1 MLPADLILALG
12 ELLIVIV
19 FALVAIRAK
28 ALDRGGFLAS
38 VAVGYAIF
46 LGGGW
51 QWFLI
56 IASFFI
62 LGVGFTW
69 FKYEYKKSI
78 GSAQEK
84 GGARN
89 WPNILA
95 NGGLAAV
102 FGLTELAFGGSVFA
116 VLFVGAMSAAAS
128 DTVAT
133 ELGLLSKSDP
143 RLISRPS
150 VRVAPGMSG
159 GVTAL
164 GFLGTLLAST
174 AIGIIAALVAVIG
187 GASPLEI
194 VLVAITGGVVGSV
207 ADSLVGATLQRKAV
221 CVVCGK
227 PSENFVHC
235 GEPTKQQSGLSHI
248 DNNIVNLIATIA
260 GAAGSLALFALLF

>member
-1 MLPADLILALG
+1 MLPADLLLALG

-89 WPNILA
+89 WPNIVA

-102 FGLTELAFGGSVFA
+102 FGLTELVFGGSVFA

-143 RLISRPS
+143 RLITHPS
-150 VRVAPGMSG
+150 VRVSPGMSG

-164 GFLGTLLAST
+164 GFLGTLLASA
-174 AIGIIAALVAVIG
+174 AIGTVAALVAVVG
-187 GASPLEI
+187 GASPAEI

-207 ADSLVGATLQRKAV
+207 ADSAVGATIQRKAV

-227 PSENFVHC
+227 PSEHFVHC
-235 GEPTKQQSGLSHI
+235 NEQTRQQSGLSHI

-260 GAAGSLALFALLF
+260 GAAASLTLFVILF

>member
-1 MLPADLILALG
+1 MLPADLLLALG

-51 QWFLI
+51 RWFLI
-56 IASFFI
+56 IAAFFI

-102 FGLTELAFGGSVFA
+102 FGLTELAFGGSVFT
-116 VLFVGAMSAAAS
+116 VLYVGAMSAAAS

-133 ELGLLSKSDP
+133 ELGLLSKSEP
-143 RLISRPS
+143 RLITRPS

-159 GVTAL
+159 GVTPL
-164 GFLGTLLAST
+164 GFLGTLLASL
-174 AIGIIAALVAVIG
+174 AIGTMAALVAAVG
-187 GASPLEI
+187 GATPTEI
-194 VLVAITGGVVGSV
+194 VLVAVAGGFVGSV
-207 ADSLVGATLQRKAV
+207 ADSAVGATLQRKGV
-221 CVVCGK
+221 CVVCGR
-227 PSENFVHC
+227 PTELYVHC
-235 GEPTKQQSGLSHI
+235 NEPTRRQSGLSRL
-248 DNNIVNLIATIA
+248 DNNMVNLIATIA
-260 GAAGSLALFALLF
+260 GAAASLALFALVF

>member
-1 MLPADLILALG
+1 LLPVDLLLALG

-19 FALVAIRAK
+19 FSLVAIEAG
-28 ALDRGGFLAS
+28 ALDKGGFLAS
-38 VAVGYAIF
+38 VVVGYAIF

-51 QWFLI
+51 RWFLV

-69 FKYEYKKSI
+69 FKYGYKKSI

-102 FGLTELAFGGSVFA
+102 FGVTELIFGGSVFA
-116 VLFVGAMSAAAS
+116 VAYVGAMSAAAS

-133 ELGLLSKSDP
+133 ELGLLSKSAP
-143 RLISRPS
+143 RLITRLSSRVS
-150 VRVAPGMSG
+150 PGTSG
-159 GVTAL
+159 GVTAM
-164 GFLGTLLAST
+164 GFFGALLAS
-174 AIGIIAALVAVIG
+174 VVIG
-187 GASPLEI
+187 GVAALLGVVDGAKPAEI
-194 VLVAITGGVVGSV
+194 VLIAVAGGVVGSV
-207 ADSLVGATLQRKAV
+207 ADSVAGATIQRKSV

-227 PSENFVHC
+227 PTENFFHC
-235 GEPTKQQSGLSHI
+235 KTPTRRLTGNARV
-248 DNNIVNLIATIA
+248 DNNIVNLMATVV
-260 GAAGSLALFALLF
+260 GAAASLALVAAFF

>member
-1 MLPADLILALG
+1 
-12 ELLIVIV
+12 
-19 FALVAIRAK
+19 
-28 ALDRGGFLAS
+28 
-38 VAVGYAIF
+38 
-46 LGGGW
+46 
-51 QWFLI
+51 
-56 IASFFI
+56 
-62 LGVGFTW
+62 
-69 FKYEYKKSI
+69 
-78 GSAQEK
+78 
-84 GGARN
+84 
-89 WPNILA
+89 
-95 NGGLAAV
+95 
-102 FGLTELAFGGSVFA
+102 
-116 VLFVGAMSAAAS
+116 
-128 DTVAT
+128 
-133 ELGLLSKSDP
+133 
-143 RLISRPS
+143 
-150 VRVAPGMSG
+150 MSG